1 MFINTILEH
10 SHTQISTDMYGC
22 NAGDLGSIL
31 GLGRSPREGN
41 GNPLQDSGLEN
52 SVDCIVHGVTKSWT
66 RLSAFHYHY
75 GHCYATVVEQKSGN
89 RDYIVTDS
97 KD

>member
-41 GNPLQDSGLEN
+41 GNPLQDSGLYSPWGHKEL
-52 SVDCIVHGVTKSWT
+52 DMTE
-66 RLSAFHYHY
+66 RLSLSLWPLL
-75 GHCYATVVEQKSGN
+75 CYSGGAEEWQQGLYSH
-89 RDYIVTDS
+89 RL
-97 KD
+97 